1 MSLRI
6 SPGVVDFIHGLTS
19 TRFIFAI
26 NQNQLNYLRKTRA
39 SLLALAETIYYQEWL
54 DDTTVFLRNQES
66 MNVLLELQEK
76 FERCSGLKIN
86 PTKSYG
92 SENGKIEKIPF
103 STLSGQRNL
112 SLYLGYTFRTAKEHV
127 IN

>member
-26 NQNQLNYLRKTRA
+26 NQNQLNYLIKTGA
-39 SLLALAETIYYQEWL
+39 SLLALPETIYYQEWL
-54 DDTTVFLRNQES
+54 DDTKVFLRNQES

-86 PTKSYG
+86 PTKSHG

-112 SLYLGYTFRTAKEHV
+112 SLY
-127 IN
+127 